1 MAKTIITAALTGAVT
16 PAGYHIPETPEQIVQ
31 AAYECWQL
39 GAAVVHI
46 HTRAADGKGAMN
58 TQAFREIME
67 GIRAHKDCD
76 VIINCTSSGASPEHP
91 ATDEERF
98 LHHMTVPGIEM
109 GSYDAGSFNWMP
121 GGVFVNSPQFLQK
134 LGDAYLEKGIK
145 PEIEIFDAGMLGIAD
160 YFVKKGHL
168 STPCHY
174 QFCLGVL
181 GGMPA
186 TVENLIYLKDR
197 IPAGSTWSAF
207 GIGAAVPVRD
217 ISPDSGLIDAVSLM
231 TGGAGGT
238 LVRVVALLFLVTLF
252 GNMISWSMGVNSTA
266 AYAADRGDMPA
277 VFARRWKRND
287 MPVGSA
293 VTSGIVASAVC
304 LLGAVMERLSPDSSL
319 FWSFFALNL
328 VMLLLSYLPVFPAF
342 LTLRRK
348 FPDRERPFR
357 VPGRSGFLKWL
368 AYVPMALII
377 LSIIFTAVPLSW
389 DRETLTGVLPI
400 TVGSV
405 LSVLLGEVLIAAR
418 RPQH

>member
-1 MAKTIITAALTGAVT
+1 M
-16 PAGYHIPETPEQIVQ
+16 
-31 AAYECWQL
+31 
-39 GAAVVHI
+39 VHI
-46 HTRAADGKGAMN
+46 HTRAADGKGDMN
-58 TQAFREIME
+58 TQAFREIVE

-197 IPAGSTWSAF
+197 IPTGSTWSAF
-207 GIGAAVPVRD
+207 GIGAAHLPILYAALALGGHIRVGMEDNVIFGKDENGKKIMATNQMLVQR
-217 ISPDSGLIDAVSLM
+217 AVE
-231 TGGAGGT
+231 A
-238 LVRVVALLFLVTLF
+238 VKLF
-252 GNMISWSMGVNSTA
+252 GNQ
-266 AYAADRGDMPA
+266 PA
-277 VFARRWKRND
+277 TPAEAREIL
-287 MPVGSA
+287 
-293 VTSGIVASAVC
+293 GI
-304 LLGAVMERLSPDSSL
+304 PP
-319 FWSFFALNL
+319 L
-328 VMLLLSYLPVFPAF
+328 V
-342 LTLRRK
+342 R
-348 FPDRERPFR
+348 
-357 VPGRSGFLKWL
+357 
-368 AYVPMALII
+368 
-377 LSIIFTAVPLSW
+377 
-389 DRETLTGVLPI
+389 
-400 TVGSV
+400 
-405 LSVLLGEVLIAAR
+405 
-418 RPQH
+418 